1 MMENKKDSVKVIAEN
16 KKAFFNFHILDRYE
30 AGVSLLG
37 HEVKS
42 IRNGSVN
49 FKDSYVAPNGYE
61 LYLHDFHIA
70 GTSLFSNYNP
80 DRKRKLLLH
89 KSEIIKLVNKVKE
102 KNLTLIPLRIYF
114 RKQYVKF
121 EIGLAKGKTNY
132 DKKLT
137 IQEREMKR
145 EIREEKW

>member
-1 MMENKKDSVKVIAEN
+1 MENKKDSMKLIAEN
-16 KKAFFNFHILDRYE
+16 KKAFFNFHIIDRYE
-30 AGVSLLG
+30 AGVVLLG

-42 IRNGSVN
+42 IRCGSVN
-49 FKDSYVAPNGYE
+49 FKDSYVSPSGYE
-61 LYLHDFHIA
+61 LFLHDFHIA
-70 GTSLFSNYNP
+70 GSSVFGTYNP

-89 KSEIIKLVNKVKE
+89 KSEIIKLISKINE
-102 KNLTLIPLRIYF
+102 KGLTMIPLRIYF
-114 RKQYVKF
+114 LKQYVKI

-132 DKKLT
+132 DKKQT